1 VGKAGIDKKG
11 RNPERLIMDINQ
23 NLSSEL
29 ENKGRRGSGELNVQ
43 IVVKTAEDQLRQLL
57 QERAEIMKRIGT
69 IKQTI
74 FGLAK
79 LFGSDILNRD
89 LPELFAAHTNGRQ
102 PGFTRACRMVLM
114 EASVPLAAREVCEQ
128 IQRRTPPMIHHHKDP
143 LASVTT
149 VLNRLVEYG
158 EARSVVRANG
168 RRAWEWVSEPG
179 EAGSSRQATAASVLP
194 GQLD

>member
-1 VGKAGIDKKG
+1 
-11 RNPERLIMDINQ
+11 MDINQ
-23 NLSSEL
+23 NDLNHNPSSES
-29 ENKGRRGSGELNVQ
+29 ENVGRPGSGELSVQ
-43 IVVKTAEDQLRQLL
+43 IVVKTAENQLRQLL
-57 QERAEIMKRIGT
+57 QERAEIMRRIGT

-74 FGLAK
+74 FGLVK

-89 LPELFAAHTNGRQ
+89 LPELFAAHTNSRQ

-128 IQRRTPPMIHHHKDP
+128 IQRRTPPIIHHHKDP

-168 RRAWEWVSEPG
+168 RRAWQWVSEPG
-179 EAGSSRQATAASVLP
+179 EAGSSRQASAAPVLAP
-194 GQLD
+194 LMDWGERSG